1 MTAPPGPRSDQT
13 RAAPGL
19 AEQLLVLR
27 RRWRVVFGATGLVVI
42 ITCLLLG
49 PISARYTATGVLL
62 YDPQNVLAAAADP
75 AAPTGTGQLNEDAVT
90 ASQVEVIDSQ
100 PAAAELAARLHLAER
115 PEFNPALRH
124 SLVGFLLMRADTV
137 DPAAVVARVRRALT
151 VRVVPNSRVVTV
163 SFTSDDAALST
174 EAANLAMQLYLD
186 HERDQEFASLNET
199 RNWLETNAA
208 VLQTGLDKDE
218 AALAAARAVAGVV
231 PGAEASLTSETA
243 SRIAA
248 SLVEAQADLAMNQAR
263 LDSASHGESAAA
275 DAAIAPNLLPL
286 RKDQADLAAEVR
298 SLSGEYGPDYPRLRD
313 ARASL
318 AAISAEI
325 GAETSREMDAAQAD
339 VAADQAEIATLKNAL
354 AAARTQSQTED
365 ASSAPIRALE
375 QRADAGRDMLRQMT
389 LQADQLA
396 QAASLVRPDARILSA
411 AVQPERSSS
420 PHRSLL
426 LAAGALLGLSLGVLL
441 AALDEALDSSL
452 RSGEAV
458 VEHTGL
464 PCLALLPEVR
474 DPRMIVL
481 NAPLS
486 VYAEQIRALRAS
498 LSLAMQD
505 GGPRV
510 IAITAARPGEG
521 KTTLTIALAASGAR
535 VVAVEGDIRQP
546 RFESAFR
553 LGGAKG
559 LTDHLAGH
567 ATLDEIIE
575 RDSHG
580 EPGPRGTLD
589 PRGELD
595 VIAAGAQAA
604 AALSLFL
611 SPAMPILLNK
621 LRARYDVVLLDVPPA
636 FALAESRVLARYADV
651 ALLCVR
657 WGSTPRRVVNAAIA
671 ALRAADVKLIG
682 AALTRVDATAHSRAG
697 FADSEIYQPRYAGY
711 FRN

>member
-1 MTAPPGPRSDQT
+1 MTAPAGPRPV
-13 RAAPGL
+13 RAAPGI

-27 RRWRVVFGATGLVVI
+27 RRWRVVFGATGLVI
-42 ITCLLLG
+42 IVTCLLLG
-49 PISARYTATGVLL
+49 PMRARYTATGVLL
-62 YDPQNVLAAAADP
+62 YDPQNALAAAADP
-75 AAPTGTGQLNEDAVT
+75 TVQTGGNQLNEDAVT
-90 ASQVEVIDSQ
+90 ASQIEVIDSQ
-100 PAAAELAARLHLAER
+100 PAAAALATQLHLAER

-124 SLVGFLLMRADTV
+124 SFLGSRLLGAGAV
-137 DPAAVVARVRRALT
+137 DPAAVVARVRRALEVT
-151 VRVVPNSRVVTV
+151 VAPNSRVVTV

-174 EAANLAMQLYLD
+174 EAANLAMQLYLN
-186 HERDQEFASLNET
+186 HERDQEFASLTDT
-199 RNWLETNAA
+199 RSWLETNAA
-208 VLQTGLDKDE
+208 LLQAGLDKDE
-218 AALAAARAVAGVV
+218 SALAAARAAAGVV

-243 SRIAA
+243 SRVAA

-263 LDSASHGESAAA
+263 LGSASHGESAAA

-286 RKDQADLAAEVR
+286 RKDQADLAAEVQ

-325 GAETSREMDAAQAD
+325 GAETGREMAAAQGD
-339 VAADQAEIATLKNAL
+339 VAADQAEIATLQAAL

-365 ASSAPIRALE
+365 ASSAPMRALE

-389 LQADQLA
+389 LQSDQLA

-411 AVQPERSSS
+411 AVQPESASS

-426 LAAGALLGLSLGVLL
+426 LAAGGVLGLCLGVLL
-441 AALDEALDSSL
+441 AALDEALDSSF
-452 RSGEAV
+452 RSGDAV
-458 VEHTGL
+458 AETTGL

-474 DPRMIVL
+474 DPRAIVL
-481 NAPLS
+481 DAPLS
-486 VYAEQIRALRAS
+486 VFAEQVRALRAS
-498 LSLAMQD
+498 LFFAMHE
-505 GGPRV
+505 GGPR
-510 IAITAARPGEG
+510 ITAITAARPDEG
-521 KTTLTIALAASGAR
+521 KTTLTIALARALAATGLR

-546 RFESAFR
+546 RFEPAFR

-559 LTDHLAGH
+559 LTDHLAGL
-567 ATLDEIIE
+567 ATLDDIIQ
-575 RDSHG
+575 R
-580 EPGPRGTLD
+580 D

-595 VIAAGAQAA
+595 VIAAGAQTA

-611 SPAMPILLNK
+611 SPATPILLNK
-621 LRARYDVVLLDVPPA
+621 LRVRYDVVLLDVPPA
-636 FALAESRVLARYADV
+636 FALAESRVLARYADA

-682 AALTRVDATAHSRAG
+682 AVLTRVDATAHGRAG

>member
-1 MTAPPGPRSDQT
+1 MSGSIFVPSGSASARPT
-13 RAAPGL
+13 AAPGL

-27 RRWRVVFGATGLVVI
+27 RRWRVVFGTTGLVI
-42 ITCLLLG
+42 FITCLLLG
-49 PISARYTATGVLL
+49 PMSARYTATGVLL
-62 YDPQNVLAAAADP
+62 YDPQNALAAGGDP
-75 AAPTGTGQLNEDAVT
+75 AAPPVGQLNEAAVT
-90 ASQVEVIDSQ
+90 ASQIEVIDSL
-100 PAAAELAARLHLAER
+100 PAAAALADRLHLAQR

-124 SLVGFLLMRADTV
+124 SLLGSRAV
-137 DPAAVVARVRRALT
+137 DPAAVVARVRRALD
-151 VRVVPNSRVVTV
+151 VSVVPDSRVMTV
-163 SFTSDDAALST
+163 SFTSDNAAVAT
-174 EAANLAMQLYLD
+174 EAANIAMQLYLD
-186 HERDQEFASLNET
+186 HERDQEFTQLTDT
-199 RNWLETNAA
+199 RDWLETNAA

-218 AALAAARAVAGVV
+218 SALAAARAAAGVV

-248 SLVEAQADLAMNQAR
+248 SLVEAEADLAMNQAR
-263 LDSASHGESAAA
+263 LDSASHGQSAAA

-286 RKDQADLAAEVR
+286 RKDQADLAAEVQ
-298 SLSGEYGPDYPRLRD
+298 SLSGEYGPDYPKLRD

-325 GAETSREMDAAQAD
+325 NAETEREMNAAQGD
-339 VAADQAEIATLKNAL
+339 VAADEAEIATLKSAL

-365 ASSAPIRALE
+365 ASSAPMRALE

-411 AVQPERSSS
+411 AVQPESSSS

-441 AALDEALDSSL
+441 AALDEALDSSF
-452 RSGEAV
+452 RSGDAV
-458 VEHTGL
+458 VENTGL
-464 PCLALLPEVR
+464 PCLALLPDVR

-481 NAPLS
+481 DAPLS
-486 VYAEQIRALRAS
+486 VFAEQIRALRAS
-498 LSLAMQD
+498 LSLAMQG
-505 GGPRV
+505 GGPRI

-521 KTTLTIALAASGAR
+521 KTTLTIALARALAGSGMR

-546 RFESAFR
+546 RFEPAFCS
-553 LGGAKG
+553 GGAKG

-575 RDSHG
+575 RD
-580 EPGPRGTLD
+580 PRS
-589 PRGELD
+589 ELD

-604 AALSLFL
+604 TALSLFL

-621 LRARYDVVLLDVPPA
+621 LRIRYDVVLLDVPPA
-636 FALAESRVLARYADV
+636 FALAESRVLARYADA
-651 ALLCVR
+651 ALICIR
-657 WGSTPRRVVNAAIA
+657 WGSTPRRVVNAALA
-671 ALRAADVKLIG
+671 ALRAAEVKLLG
-682 AALTRVDATAHSRAG
+682 AVLTRVDATAHGRAG